1 MAESTP
7 SISSRSVARE
17 VSLLAIVMLAGV
29 LVAASLAIS
38 SITAR
43 TARLQVQALAADK
56 ADNVVQVLE
65 SQDATARELVRRS
78 FKSFKLAFQPT
89 MSLNEEN
96 GELQS
101 YGIAVNNDFS
111 QVDKFS
117 KDTGGVATVF
127 ARKGDDF
134 LRITTSLK
142 KPDGERAMGTLLD
155 RKHPAYARLQSGQT
169 YTGRAVLF
177 GKPYMTHYEPVK
189 DDAGKVVG
197 ALFVGNDTSIFEAAV
212 FKQAQE
218 TRFFDS
224 GGLYVI
230 DPGKSAEEA
239 RFLAHPQAAGKRVLE
254 VVAQAAP
261 FLERLRQADAGDAA
275 LDEATPLRGVDLVDP
290 WAVRQ
295 VVKTQGWWVVAEVS
309 DREAM
314 ASHRATMAWVWGVI
328 ALAVLGLGGGL
339 FWLLRRRVSQPL
351 RELTAAVTTVAQGE
365 LTRSFSSDRQDEIG
379 ALVRE
384 VDAMRQLYLRLLLQV
399 RSAVEGITNA
409 SVEIANGNQDLSMRT
424 EQTASN
430 LQSTAQ
436 SMEQITATVQHSTDA
451 ARQANQLAASA
462 AEVAARGGSVV
473 GEVVKTMDAI
483 HSSSRK
489 IADIIG
495 VIDGIAFQTNIL
507 ALNAAV
513 EAARAGE
520 QGRGFAV
527 VAGEVRTLAQRSA
540 QAAREIKSL
549 IGNSVDAVES
559 GAQLVGSAGT
569 TMSDIV
575 SSVQRV
581 GDIVGEIS
589 SAAVEQSNG
598 IGQVNGAVNQLDQMT
613 QQNAALVE
621 ESAAAAAS
629 LRDQATRLSEA
640 IQAFHLG

>member
-1 MAESTP
+1 MAKLTSP
-7 SISSRSVARE
+7 SSNRSVARE
-17 VSLLAIVMLAGV
+17 VSLLAIAMLAVV

-43 TARLQVQALAADK
+43 TARQQVQALAADK
-56 ADNVVQVLE
+56 AENVVQVLE

-89 MSLNEEN
+89 MSLNEDN

-134 LRITTSLK
+134 MRITTSLK
-142 KPDGERAMGTLLD
+142 KPDGERALGTPLA
-155 RKHPAYARLQSGQT
+155 RQHPAYARLQSGQS

-197 ALFVGNDTSIFEAAV
+197 ALFVGNDTSLFEEAV

-230 DPGKSAEEA
+230 DPGKTADEA
-239 RFLAHPQAAGKRVLE
+239 RFLAHPQASGKRVLE
-254 VVAQAAP
+254 VVAQAGP
-261 FLERLRQADAGDAA
+261 FLDRLRQADGDGALGDAI
-275 LDEATPLRGVDLVDP
+275 PLRGVDLVDP

-351 RELTAAVTTVAQGE
+351 RELTSAVTTVAQGE

-379 ALVRE
+379 TLVRE

-409 SVEIANGNQDLSMRT
+409 SVEIANGNQDLSART
-424 EQTASN
+424 EQTASS

-436 SMEQITATVQHSTDA
+436 SMEQITATVQQSTDA

-462 AEVAARGGSVV
+462 AEVAARGGAVV

-483 HSSSRK
+483 HNSSRK

-540 QAAREIKSL
+540 QAAREIKAL

-559 GAQLVGSAGT
+559 GSQLVGSAGT

-575 SSVQRV
+575 SSVHRV

-621 ESAAAAAS
+621 QSAAAAAS